1 MDSKYSFLAA
11 VAILFSLSICS
22 SRGAYGAPAPDPCS
36 LLTQAQVSAAL
47 GTTVEAP
54 QHVAPKLCQW
64 STPKQPNPV
73 NARMVILTIS
83 SERAFGFA
91 MTPVVS
97 STKAVPASGVGDD
110 AVYAVSVDASG
121 YSTAQ
126 LHVKKGGAYFVL
138 HVYGFPDQ
146 TKIMEI
152 EKTLALQACSKL

>member
-11 VAILFSLSICS
+11 VVFLLSFGICS
-22 SRGAYGAPAPDPCS
+22 ARDAYGAPPPDPCS

-47 GTTVEAP
+47 GAIVEAP
-54 QHVAPKLCQW
+54 HLDAPKLCRW
-64 STPKQPNPV
+64 ATPKQPNPV
-73 NARMVILTIS
+73 NARTVILTIS

-91 MTPVVS
+91 KTPVVS
-97 STKAVPASGVGDD
+97 STKAVPASDVGDD

-126 LHVKKGGAYFVL
+126 LYVKKGGAYFVV